1 MLSSHFG
8 QFGQLTSC
16 LRRTIGN
23 TAPFSQLMR
32 ANKPVW
38 QMTEHLPSLPTPEP
52 CRHGNKSSKRVN
64 NLLLHTLIPGGD
76 VDSINQHASTRIIL
90 LCLCGAPSG
99 GGRSMQVSVVIIR
112 MAVSVRMMISAISIC
127 APVHSAVDSR
137 DAHRREG
144 PPNSSL
150 GGVNGQPQLLRW

>member
-1 MLSSHFG
+1 VLSSHFG
-8 QFGQLTSC
+8 QFDQLTSC
-16 LRRTIGN
+16 LRRAICN

-76 VDSINQHASTRIIL
+76 RFAENYSTMPLRRTLWRWPLKASVSSDNTDGRKRTDDDKRHKHMRAGSF
-90 LCLCGAPSG
+90 CG
-99 GGRSMQVSVVIIR
+99 
-112 MAVSVRMMISAISIC
+112 
-127 APVHSAVDSR
+127 
-137 DAHRREG
+137 
-144 PPNSSL
+144 
-150 GGVNGQPQLLRW
+150 